1 MDKSSILHGFND
13 HFEEFIQDIQN
24 VFPDEIDLKAAGNM
38 LSTARKANPKL
49 IIKIWK
55 SYISDKYPQEI
66 EEGSISFFI
75 DKNYNQ
81 DVQYLD
87 NSRKVLQS
95 IEKLRAPISQM
106 GTDNQDKSMQYIQN
120 LTKLSNL
127 YFL

>member
-1 MDKSSILHGFND
+1 MDKSNILQGFNN
-13 HFEEFIQDIQN
+13 HFEEFVQDIQN
-24 VFPDEIDLKAAGNM
+24 VFPDEIDLKAAANM
-38 LSTARKANPKL
+38 LSTVRKANPKL

-55 SYISDKYPQEI
+55 SYISDKYHREI

-81 DVQYLD
+81 DLQYLD

-95 IEKLRAPISQM
+95 IEKLRVPISQM
-106 GTDNQDKSMQYIQN
+106 GTANQNKSMQYIQN